1 MFSPNGAVPAPEE
14 FEVTDDVVAYM
25 AERKTDFRICTSCG
39 GPVLLPI
46 SVKPPKPTD
55 IEVPVGDRTI
65 FISIYQ
71 ARYLN
76 LIHRGMIPFFTPCSP
91 SSIRNE
97 Y

>member
-1 MFSPNGAVPAPEE
+1 MYSANDAVPRPDE
-14 FEVTDDVVAYM
+14 FEVSDDVIAYV

-55 IEVPVGDRTI
+55 IQVPAGDRMI
-65 FISIYQ
+65 YVSIYQ
-71 ARYLN
+71 ARYLDT
-76 LIHRGMIPFFTPCSP
+76 IHRGMIPFFVPKCRPPVS
-91 SSIRNE
+91 NE

>member
-1 MFSPNGAVPAPEE
+1 MFTPNGAAPVPEQ
-14 FEVTDDVVAYM
+14 FEVTDDVVAYV

-55 IEVPVGDRTI
+55 IVVPAGEQRI
-65 FISIYQ
+65 FVSIYQ
-71 ARYLN
+71 ARYLTSIN
-76 LIHRGMIPFFTPCSP
+76 RGMIPFFATRPRRPIS
-91 SSIRNE
+91 NE